1 MSDRLSLRA
10 RRAPRS
16 RRHRRALGLAGIG
29 ILTSVGAVL
38 VPSAGATTVAYA
50 GVTTGTQSSIT
61 IHRGDAYQRVLNPTG
76 SVSAT
81 LDDTNHTVV
90 GGQVALAP
98 TTTATFVGP
107 LNLNVYV
114 RTDLEQIGTVTGTA
128 TPGAVSGT
136 TDLAVTATTRLHV
149 TVFNQKGT
157 TQAPATDGKLSD
169 PTKCYVDL
177 ALALKGSADRRSG
190 SLSLTQDPFT
200 IPSFPSGT
208 PDPTRTCGFATGS
221 LNTQVAGANNAI
233 ALNFNGAPTSA
244 HYTGVTGG
252 TRSTILIKKGD
263 ALLGKTIHPSG
274 SLVSDI
280 DFTNS
285 TVSNV
290 ATQFDPIDVAALPG
304 ILSSL
309 PANAHIDLSTTGT
322 PAATLTPSGTAGI
335 DNIAVQ
341 TTARM
346 RVTVSLFSKPG
357 VALTNPKTC
366 FVDLKLNLTG
376 TVDRGTDEVKLSQ
389 PKFTVPNF
397 PFFGCGLLG
406 TGLNLLV
413 SGPNNSI
420 ALDYVDGVVPAT
432 TP

>member
-1 MSDRLSLRA
+1 MPVRMSSRA
-10 RRAPRS
+10 RRAPRP
-16 RRHRRALGLAGIG
+16 RAHRAALGLAGIG
-29 ILTSVGAVL
+29 ILASVGVVL
-38 VPSAGATTVAYA
+38 VPAAGATTVSYA
-50 GVTTGTQSSIT
+50 GTTSGTQSTLT

-90 GGQVALAP
+90 GGQVTLQP

-107 LNLNVYV
+107 FNLNVYV
-114 RTDLEQIGTVTGTA
+114 RTDLEQIGSVTGTA
-128 TPGAVSGT
+128 TPGAAAGT
-136 TDLAVTATTRLHV
+136 TDLAVSATTRLRV
-149 TVFNQKGT
+149 TVYNQKGT

-177 ALALKGSADRRSG
+177 PLTLTGSADRRSG
-190 SLSLTQDPFT
+190 ALSLTQDPFT
-200 IPSFPSGT
+200 IPTFPNGT
-208 PDPTRTCGFATGS
+208 PDATRTCGLATNS
-221 LNTQVAGANNAI
+221 LNTQVAGAKNGI
-233 ALNFNGAPTSA
+233 DLHFSGAPTSA
-244 HYTGVTGG
+244 HYTGVTSG

-280 DFTNS
+280 NFTNS

-290 ATQFDPIDVAALPG
+290 ATRFDPIDVAALPG
-304 ILSSL
+304 ILSAL
-309 PANAHIDLSTTGT
+309 PANAHIDLSTVGT
-322 PAATLTPSGTAGI
+322 PAATLTASGTPGI

-346 RVTVSLFSKPG
+346 NVTVSLFSKPG

-406 TGLNLLV
+406 SGLNLLV

-420 ALDYVDGVVPAT
+420 TLDYVDGVVP